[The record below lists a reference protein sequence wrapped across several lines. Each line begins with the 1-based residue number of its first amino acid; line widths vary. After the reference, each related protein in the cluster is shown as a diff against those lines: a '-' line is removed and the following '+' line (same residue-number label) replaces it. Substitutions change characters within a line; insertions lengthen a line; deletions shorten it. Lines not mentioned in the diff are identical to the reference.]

1 MTLGVFIG
9 TIICAIVAVGATI
22 GCLVFLYKSGVDH
35 FSNDGDRFA
44 GASFFC
50 GAAAAAAIFGVFALT
65 RNIVWAFII

>member
-9 TIICAIVAVGATI
+9 TIACAIVAVGATI